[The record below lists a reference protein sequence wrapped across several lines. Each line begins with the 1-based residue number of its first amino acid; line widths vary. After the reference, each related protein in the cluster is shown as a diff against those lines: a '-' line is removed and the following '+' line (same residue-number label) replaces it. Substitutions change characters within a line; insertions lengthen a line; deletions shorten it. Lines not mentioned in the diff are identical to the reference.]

1 MAGNAEELPPLFQRW
16 IVEADHAALKR
27 AQEALA
33 DGARTGSKRV
43 DDLLRMTA
51 AAQLKI
57 ARDSQRKITNET
69 KKGADER
76 VKATKAGIDRED
88 ALFKAQIRQHLA
100 DRSAAN
106 AKRLEGQQALNKAL
120 LQAQRQADRT
130 AALDHEH
137 VLKNERNLEREAHE
151 KRLEQLKILGRKQLE
166 EVRQVNRKILESDAQ
181 GNRHRLE
188 NHRQSGRKEMA
199 LVQGQVK
206 KVLEE
211 QAQGN
216 RRALEA
222 DRAANRRML
231 EADRAANRETIAN
244 LNNAV
249 RWEMQARSAAN
260 REKQAAQQAAL
271 RRQQSILDAAHKSA
285 QSAQE
290 AAQQKSINAHKA
302 MWSTIRTLTETGS
315 RFMSS
320 ITQSAL
326 QSMGTGVTRG
336 LSHITSIFR
345 REGNEQE
352 AVLRSTYAQQEAIT
366 RRALVRQQ
374 GIVQGFQTRNA
385 AVTQGGAGGGPVGAI
400 MSIRNMLLG
409 AGAFIS
415 ARAIFG
421 PIMDYQQTKIAF
433 EGILQSGTAAQ
444 AMLEDLQNFA
454 KDTPFTFAG
463 ISDSAR
469 KLLSVGYAAEDVIP
483 MMTTLGNATAG
494 LGLGEDAISGVIRA
508 LGQMKGKGKASAEEL
523 QQISEQMPGFSAIGA
538 IAESMGISTAE
549 AFDLMGQ
556 GAISA
561 DVAIEAILDGMERM
575 PGAAGAMQRQ
585 SETLAGR
592 LSTLKDTIQIL
603 LIDAMDPFIGAISDG
618 VGVFT
623 TFLDNLFNAG
633 GVFKVARSA
642 ILGLAIA
649 LGSMLAFQGVVLML
663 DGIKLALAAIAA
675 NPAVV
680 VFTGLVVAM
689 TMLYRHV
696 PRVTKVVDDMREAFG
711 EFFSGTREALG
722 LLMDG
727 DFPGF
732 VDRMSELGSD
742 LMDALAPSVTVIRDF
757 FMEAFDTARDWIE
770 GGGMGDL
777 WDTITETIATAADQ
791 IANSQAV
798 EWLVE
803 FGQKSWEKWQE
814 WLDSGGLGDLADSI
828 KLRILDALVKVKEGI
843 ESINW
848 EQLLGPAIAIAT
860 VAIAGLLVGV
870 PTWILIA
877 GVAAVLAYSQ
887 SPRLRR
893 GLREAFGN
901 IGDWI
906 EQKWKKITDG
916 IDWTAVV
923 IGALAAIEA
932 NTAKI
937 TEVIVGFIQSDAFV
951 NAMITIALALG
962 AILGAVV
969 VGVIDGIIQA
979 TIDSWKSGDGILGR
993 GFATQVFEDMI
1004 LGSLH
1009 DMNIDGKDVWI
1020 ALRDSLSGL
1029 GFLGLLFK
1037 ALIWDSIGDLAS
1049 GAIDAIGKINWGPV
1063 GDAIWGGLRTGIILS
1078 VFNLDW
1084 TGMWAATLTF
1094 MRMPFSEQLR
1104 SLVTWMMDELT
1115 IQFQI
1120 FTTLGK
1126 IIAKAIVT
1134 GLGFTGFGEAVAR
1147 GIFNAINSMIDGLND
1162 AIPDHIGRGPL
1173 TINIDPNPIPHL
1185 PGFAKGGLVTQ
1196 PTVAVVGEAGPELII
1211 PLDDKQ
1217 RAIEVLAAAQL
1228 PSGWGIQ
1235 PDVPGISQAIASTAA
1250 AIAPIGEAIQAAT
1263 APGMEGWFNSI
1274 DDLLERIDVR
1284 FQTWGFGMIS
1294 LAGQIAT
1301 SIVGALTTT
1310 LREGSREVATI
1321 TRNYSRKLVDALNPL
1336 LTGIGEP
1343 IINLQFSERG
1353 NINTPRIAAPGD
1365 GPQVHVFNEGQA
1377 GRYGE
1382 AYIPFQPSNRGRS
1395 RNIADQAVRRLGG
1408 QVQWFEQGGITSQV
1422 PAGATLPGV
1431 SGNIAGLVTEFAR
1444 RLSVWSL
1451 AHGGGYH
1458 VNSGYRSYARQAQ
1471 LYHDYLAGV
1480 PGQAPAAPPGTSMHN
1495 FGLASDGSHWRNLNP
1510 EAFGLRYPMSY
1521 EPWHV
1526 EPVEG
1531 KGLLNGDTF
1540 PMFQPLPQP
1549 PDAGE
1554 RGILSVVAA
1563 KAMQYTYDK
1572 VLAAASAFS
1581 MPGTSVGLGTTGATP
1596 EIMAA
1601 IRQAMSIVGVPGSW
1615 LGPLLTLISR
1625 ESSFNPNAWNPRAV
1639 NGEHASG
1646 LMQTLPSTFWSN
1658 HLDPWRN
1665 IFGPVDNVIAGLRY
1679 ILGRY
1684 GSIFNVGQAVSP
1696 TPTRGYSFGG
1706 VVDRD
1711 GIYRLAEGNRS
1722 EVVLPLENRG
1732 RLLELLRRTGLAD
1745 TIAMAAGLDVASATS
1760 AVNTTTTTGVTS
1772 GPTIGNVIGEMHIN
1786 SNAEDP
1792 NTVATLTAAKVDRE
1806 LRLALSG
1813 F

>member
-1 MAGNAEELPPLFQRW
+1 MAGDAEELPPLVQELVARYDPRLSQPGFERMGRDQQDAVRDMNKSLER
-16 IVEADHAALKR
+16 IAKSAAMRQARLLSEQMRKQNEVIRRAGQERERLALTAGKR
-27 AQEALA
+27 E
-33 DGARTGSKRV
+33 GE
-43 DDLLRMTA
+43 
-51 AAQLKI
+51 I
-57 ARDSQRKITNET
+57 
-69 KKGADER
+69 
-76 VKATKAGIDRED
+76 VKATSREVVAARRKGNTQELEVQRKGTSALVDNQRKGMARWEETVKRSYFRMKGAYQKANQGQQQEQQRSNRERQQDQQRANRQSQAQQDR
-88 ALFKAQIRQHLA
+88 AFKVWFAAFDDYLKRRRAREREEGFDRLAAQKAA
-100 DRSAAN
+100 DR
-106 AKRLEGQQALNKAL
+106 
-120 LQAQRQADRT
+120 RQW
-130 AALDHEH
+130 
-137 VLKNERNLEREAHE
+137 
-151 KRLEQLKILGRKQLE
+151 Q
-166 EVRQVNRKILESDAQ
+166 
-181 GNRHRLE
+181 
-188 NHRQSGRKEMA
+188 
-199 LVQGQVK
+199 
-206 KVLEE
+206 
-211 QAQGN
+211 
-216 RRALEA
+216 
-222 DRAANRRML
+222 
-231 EADRAANRETIAN
+231 
-244 LNNAV
+244 
-249 RWEMQARSAAN
+249 
-260 REKQAAQQAAL
+260 
-271 RRQQSILDAAHKSA
+271 
-285 QSAQE
+285 
-290 AAQQKSINAHKA
+290 QQKSTDSLMLAEQKAMLRQQVIDHQASAAKTVNAHKA
-302 MWSTIRTLTETGS
+302 MWSIIRTTTETGG

-320 ITQSAL
+320 ITQSFL
-326 QSMGTGVTRG
+326 RSMGTGIARG
-336 LSHITSIFR
+336 LGHITSIFR

-352 AVLRSTYAQQEAIT
+352 AALRSTYAQQEQIT

-409 AGAFIS
+409 AGAVIS

-444 AMLEDLQNFA
+444 AMLDDLQEFA
-454 KDTPFTFAG
+454 KDTPFTFQG
-463 ISDSAR
+463 ISESAR
-469 KLLSVGYAAEDVIP
+469 SLLAVGYAAEDVIP

-538 IAESMGISTAE
+538 IAESMGISTAD

-556 GAISA
+556 GAIPA

-585 SETLAGR
+585 SESLAGR
-592 LSTLKDTIQIL
+592 LSTLKDTIEIL
-603 LIDAMDPFIGAISDG
+603 LIDAMKPFIGAISDG

-727 DFPGF
+727 DFPAF
-732 VDRMSELGSD
+732 FDRMQSLGTD
-742 LMDALAPSVTVIRDF
+742 LMDALAPSVNVIRDF
-757 FMEAFDTARDWIE
+757 FMEAFNTASDWVR

-777 WDTITETIATAADQ
+777 WDTITETISTTADQ
-791 IANSQAV
+791 IANSPAA
-798 EWLVE
+798 EWLVR
-803 FGQKSWEKWQE
+803 FGKKSWRKWQQ
-814 WLDSGGLGDLADSI
+814 WLDSGGLGDLADSLADKVTGAI
-828 KLRILDALVKVKEGI
+828 DAVKERLDGI
-843 ESINW
+843 DW
-848 EQLLGPAIAIAT
+848 EQLLGPAMAAAAL
-860 VAIAGLLVGV
+860 VIAGLVLGWPVAIGAALV
-870 PTWILIA
+870 A
-877 GVAAVLAYSQ
+877 GVIAL
-887 SPRLRR
+887 SPRLRD
-893 GLREAFGN
+893 GLSELFGQAQT
-901 IGDWI
+901 WI
-906 EQKWKKITDG
+906 
-916 IDWTAVV
+916 
-923 IGALAAIEA
+923 
-932 NTAKI
+932 
-937 TEVIVGFIQSDAFV
+937 SDAFGSIDWMAV
-951 NAMITIALALG
+951 GMTVMEGLRRVGEFIGGPLIGAIFSETGLKIIGAIALGIVAGFGALMLGFFQGLSQSSPKINEAVGNILDDLVDKLRDWVRGLDGIAG
-962 AILGAVV
+962 AIVQTVIGPFEFMF
-969 VGVIDGIIQA
+969 GVIADGFDFLGEVLEGWR
-979 TIDSWKSGDGILGR
+979 TIVTGIFAGDWG
-993 GFATQVFEDMI
+993 QVFEGFKHVWWAVFQFLIDI
-1004 LGSLH
+1004 VSRFLTWASDSFSRLGSTLW
-1009 DMNIDGKDVWI
+1009 GAAVGGLSWLKDQFFQWAGDVITFWT
-1020 ALRDSLSGL
+1020 ALPQTMANAFLSFG
-1029 GFLGLLFK
+1029 GMM
-1037 ALIWDSIGDLAS
+1037 
-1049 GAIDAIGKINWGPV
+1049 IDAIKAGFDAGGSFAV
-1063 GDAIWGGLRTGIILS
+1063 GIVNGIIDFINTS
-1078 VFNLDW
+1078 VLDRISNLEID
-1084 TGMWAATLTF
+1084 L
-1094 MRMPFSEQLR
+1094 PFGR
-1104 SLVTWMMDELT
+1104 S
-1115 IQFQI
+1115 
-1120 FTTLGK
+1120 
-1126 IIAKAIVT
+1126 
-1134 GLGFTGFGEAVAR
+1134 FGVP
-1147 GIFNAINSMIDGLND
+1147 DLPH
-1162 AIPDHIGRGPL
+1162 IPRL
-1173 TINIDPNPIPHL
+1173 
-1185 PGFAKGGLVTQ
+1185 AKGGLVTQ
-1196 PTVAVVGEAGPELII
+1196 PTVALIGEAGPELII

-1235 PDVPGISQAIASTAA
+1235 PDVPGLAQAIASTAA
-1250 AIAPIGEAIQAAT
+1250 AIAPIGEAIQTAT

-1284 FQTWGFGMIS
+1284 FRTWGFGMIS
-1294 LAGQIAT
+1294 LAGTIAT
-1301 SIVGALTTT
+1301 AIVTALTTT

-1343 IINLQFSERG
+1343 AINLQFSERG

-1395 RNIADQAVRRLGG
+1395 RSIADQAVRRLGG
-1408 QVQWFEQGGITSQV
+1408 SVQWFEQGGITSQV

-1431 SGNIAGLVTEFAR
+1431 SGDIGGLVTEFAR

-1458 VNSGYRSYARQAQ
+1458 VGSGYRSYARQAQ
-1471 LYHDYLAGV
+1471 LYADYLAGRH
-1480 PGQAPAAPPGTSMHN
+1480 PAPVAPPGTSMHN
-1495 FGLASDGSHWRNLNP
+1495 FGLASDGNRWGHLNP

-1554 RGILSVVAA
+1554 RGILSVVAS

-1581 MPGTSVGLGTTGATP
+1581 MPGVSIGLGSTGATP

-1601 IRQAMSIVGVPGSW
+1601 IRQAMSIVGVPDSW

-1625 ESSFNPNAWNPRAV
+1625 ESSFNPRAY
-1639 NGEHASG
+1639 NGELGASG
-1646 LMQTLPSTFWSN
+1646 LMQTIPSTFAAY
-1658 HLDPWRN
+1658 HLDPWN
-1665 IFGPVDNVIAGLRY
+1665 YIFGPLDNVIAGLRY
-1679 ILGRY
+1679 ILSRY

-1696 TPTRGYSFGG
+1696 TPTRGYSYGG

-1711 GIYRLAEGNRS
+1711 GMYRLAEGNRS

-1732 RLLELLRRTGLAD
+1732 RLMELLRRTGLAD
-1745 TIAMAAGLDVASATS
+1745 TIAMAAGLDVTS
-1760 AVNTTTTTGVTS
+1760 SPAAANSTSTTGAVT
-1772 GPTIGNVIGEMHIN
+1772 GPTIENVIGEMHVN
-1786 SNAEDP
+1786 TRAEDP
-1792 NTVATLTAAKVDRE
+1792 NTVALLTASKVDRD